1 MTEIGIVRLGSD
13 ASGRTSTIGTT
24 RNSNQPQYR
33 KTVLSDGLRV
43 VSERLPVV
51 KSVALGVWIDTGSR
65 NERAE
70 ENGYSHLVEHLVFK
84 GTKRRS
90 ARQIA
95 ESLESL
101 GGGLNGFTS
110 REQTCYH
117 ARVLDEFV
125 DEAVDVLADISCN
138 STVTPANVAK
148 ERTVVCEEIK
158 ESLDTPSD
166 RIHDLFSNTY
176 WGNHPLG
183 QPIMGSQEN
192 ILGADRKNLRRFMD
206 RRYRAESIVIAAS
219 GSISHTRLVK
229 LVKEKFQFRPGASDA
244 PEPAERS
251 QPKQVVVETD
261 KNNQTHLCIGFP
273 GISYSSRYRY
283 GILGLS
289 THLGGGMS
297 SVLFQR
303 IREQRGMAYSV
314 YTFHDF
320 YRDAGVFGAYA
331 GTDAA
336 HVEAAFDVMLKECRK
351 LRRRRLSGVALDHI
365 KAQLK
370 GTLTLAYESTNN
382 RMNRLGRQ
390 ELMQGEYQNLR
401 TTLRRIEAITA
412 GELLEIANLVFDES
426 SIAVAVLGPVSKR
439 LFRDVAAAA

>member
-1 MTEIGIVRLGSD
+1 
-13 ASGRTSTIGTT
+13 
-24 RNSNQPQYR
+24 
-33 KTVLSDGLRV
+33 
-43 VSERLPVV
+43 
-51 KSVALGVWIDTGSR
+51 VWIDTGSR
-65 NERAE
+65 NERAD
-70 ENGYSHLVEHLVFK
+70 ENGYSHLIEHLVFK

-117 ARVLDEFV
+117 ARVLDEFL

-138 STVTPANVAK
+138 PTITPGNVAK

-166 RIHDLFSNTY
+166 RIHDLFSEAY
-176 WGNHPLG
+176 WGKHPLG
-183 QPIMGSQEN
+183 QPIMGSQKN
-192 ILGADRKNLRRFMD
+192 ILGADRKRLRQFMD

-219 GSISHTRLVK
+219 GSVSHTRLVR
-229 LVKEKFQFRPGASDA
+229 LVKEKFRFLPGAS
-244 PEPAERS
+244 EPPVRAERTR
-251 QPKQVVVETD
+251 PKHVAVETD
-261 KNNQTHLCIGFP
+261 KNNQTHLCVGFP
-273 GISYSSRYRY
+273 GIPYSSRHRY
-283 GILGLS
+283 SILGLS

-303 IREQRGMAYSV
+303 IREQQGMAYSV

-336 HVEAAFDVMLKECRK
+336 HVQAAFDVIMKECQK

-401 TTLRRIEAITA
+401 ATLRRIEAITA
-412 GELLEIANLVFDES
+412 DDVLEVANLVFDES
-426 SIAVAVLGPVSKR
+426 RIAIAVLGPVSKR